1 MAAAVLL
8 GAAPSTAFTALADE
22 KETENEDLEIPK
34 VFHKDDDNEVVRI
47 VIGKTPSITIGKSS
61 TISIAVKNTT
71 DTDWL
76 ESEIWIAPE
85 ADYQGY
91 YDEIEDEDG
100 EIIKT
105 MNATYPFEI
114 TDSLNK
120 HYKIGHINAG
130 AKKTVN
136 LRVNVKRT

>member
-1 MAAAVLL
+1 
-8 GAAPSTAFTALADE
+8 
-22 KETENEDLEIPK
+22 
-34 VFHKDDDNEVVRI
+34 
-47 VIGKTPSITIGKSS
+47 
-61 TISIAVKNTT
+61 
-71 DTDWL
+71 
-76 ESEIWIAPE
+76 
-85 ADYQGY
+85 
-91 YDEIEDEDG
+91 
-100 EIIKT
+100 